1 MATKKSA
8 AGKGEQ
14 ATAQKAE
21 TPEAAAQRF
30 YERTQI
36 DPRGDGIILAARA
49 CYGWTLATTQRADK
63 LQQWLNMA
71 RSLQPELLKII
82 PDVTPPG
89 DVMRVPYERALS
101 ALSTI
106 EKALDDLED
115 DCLDAVRTPTTGG
128 RPPYPPAHA
137 FVLTLLLFWPLA
149 GRPALGPTPLFI
161 AAQASGVKST
171 KRGDPKDPVDAWAHL
186 AKSGAK
192 CLASLDWAEDR
203 PDTQYLRYLI
213 RTLGPAHDDV
223 LKAMLDPGFRARLPT
238 KYLS

>member
-1 MATKKSA
+1 MTTKKRA

-14 ATAQKAE
+14 ATAHKAE
-21 TPEAAAQRF
+21 TPETAAQRF
-30 YERTQI
+30 YERTHI

-63 LQQWLNMA
+63 LQQWLNKA
-71 RSLQPELLKII
+71 RSLHPELLKII

-89 DVMRVPYERALS
+89 DILRVPYVRALS
-101 ALSTI
+101 ALSTF
-106 EKALDDLED
+106 ENELDDLED
-115 DCLDAVRTPTTGG
+115 CLDAVGTPTSGG

-149 GRPALGPTPLFI
+149 GRPALGPTPLFL

-192 CLASLDWAEDR
+192 SLVSLNWAENR

-223 LKAMLDPGFRARLPT
+223 LKAMLEPGFRARLPA